1 MNEFPRLR
9 ARIDAAEQRLEEFKE
24 QAKQHESMIVRLA
37 EQINEMQQQ
46 RKPGRPKKEPN
57 GTI

>member
-1 MNEFPRLR
+1 MNEYPRLR
-9 ARIDAAEQRLEEFKE
+9 ARVDSLDQ
-24 QAKQHESMIVRLA
+24 QADKQAMQISQLESMIVRLA
-37 EQINEMQQQ
+37 EQINQMQQQ

>member
-24 QAKQHESMIVRLA
+24 QAKQHEDMILRLA
-37 EQINEMQQQ
+37 EQINLMQQQ
-46 RKPGRPKKEPN
+46 RKPGRKPKTD

>member
-9 ARIDAAEQRLEEFKE
+9 ARVDAAEQRVNELEQ

-37 EQINEMQQQ
+37 EQINLMQQQ
-46 RKPGRPKKEPN
+46 RKPGRKPKTD

>member
-9 ARIDAAEQRLEEFKE
+9 ARIDAAELRIDALEQ
-24 QAKQHESMIVRLA
+24 QAKKHESMIVRLA
-37 EQINEMQQQ
+37 EQINLMQQQ
-46 RKPGRPKKEPN
+46 RKPGRKPKTN

>member
-9 ARIDAAEQRLEEFKE
+9 ARVDAAEQRVNELEQ
-24 QAKQHESMIVRLA
+24 QAKQHETMIVRLA
-37 EQINEMQQQ
+37 EQINLMQQQ
-46 RKPGRPKKEPN
+46 RKPGRKPKTD